1 MTHLVRYAILGANE
15 DAEDIGYAQ
24 IHDDEAWANTV
35 ARRLTKRQ
43 AKPVTAS
50 DALLDAPYRV
60 CRLDITVHDP
70 RETEADDGHTE

>member
-1 MTHLVRYAILGANE
+1 MTTLVRYAILGANE

-24 IHDDEAWANTV
+24 IHDDEQWAATA

-60 CRLDITVHDP
+60 AKLTIQVDDP
-70 RETEADDGHTE
+70 REVDDA